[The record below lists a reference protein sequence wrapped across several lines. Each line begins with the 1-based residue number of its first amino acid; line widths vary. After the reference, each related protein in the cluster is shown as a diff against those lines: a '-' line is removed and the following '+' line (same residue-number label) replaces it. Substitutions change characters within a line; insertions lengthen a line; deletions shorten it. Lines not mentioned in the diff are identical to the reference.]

1 MPRTPLPVGPAR
13 EAVRAADLGRTT
25 DTPRGP
31 ATPADAPAFPV
42 ADDTTRP
49 VARLGRETR

>member
-13 EAVRAADLGRTT
+13 EAVRAADLGRAT

-31 ATPADAPAFPV
+31 ATPAFPV

-49 VARLGRETR
+49 AARPGRETR